1 MILYPSSVYGKV
13 AHRAQLVP
21 LPLSEA
27 AESEITS
34 LAKSPEELILEEP
47 EGEEGSGES
56 ATPVEVLTEG
66 SGREENHAVLASLS
80 PLSIESDTLSSKE
93 PEKEQTQNQIKATTA
108 NRNQTQEDCHSKVD
122 IVFLLDTSGSIE
134 QIYQEHVRWA
144 VALVESLP
152 IEQDTV
158 RVAAVQYAGFPLTE
172 FALGTYPNAEDIRQ
186 HLAQINFQSGVTRTG
201 YALRKAEAELFR
213 SDRGAREGAKKVIVL
228 FTDGLSIDDPT
239 KPAEQLRDLKGV
251 TIYVVSVGA
260 DGFEPEMNRIAG
272 KRENVFGPEG
282 LPRLR
287 NALIAEAE
295 RARACLRVGSDRSNR
310 FQSQS
315 ISSGT
320 SFWSIDPVEHPQVV
334 APPQAQNISSGDRPQ
349 LEELLDK
356 IESDLAADILISNT
370 NQTEIEPN
378 VTKTSGLNEESPPTV
393 SDISNNT
400 TNNRDSSLYAPSSAN
415 IKHSNDTASGSNVDA
430 ENDVFETSDRQAV
443 ANRRLVPAPPT
454 TRQSFSTTRITTPAP
469 SRTSAPTTTRRKT
482 IETNTTTAQSATR
495 ARTRAHITS
504 EAPHAIV
511 TATQRTL
518 RPADRARTTPA
529 RIPLA
534 ISNNRAS
541 TATISSAV
549 QSTPSLTP
557 RSEFLR
563 ARTLP
568 PTPST
573 SSTTKPRL
581 FASLNRKITEGEIC
595 PLDWLFIVD
604 SSGSVQS
611 VYDRQKEYLGDVLRQ
626 IKLGTQAHRVAL
638 LQFAGSEIQKTEW
651 SYDTYESSD
660 SVMNA
665 FSQVRHITGTTYIG
679 AALESALKILDARR
693 RQIPSIVVL
702 LSDGFSQDDA
712 TAPAEKIRNLPSS
725 EFFALSIAQLSNSQ
739 YLATLTGDA
748 EHVFVGDRADA
759 LKTILVDRLHCRR
772 RLFLRK

>member
-1 MILYPSSVYGKV
+1 MILYHSSVYGKV

-34 LAKSPEELILEEP
+34 LSKSPEELILEEP

-56 ATPVEVLTEG
+56 GPPEEVLTEG
-66 SGREENHAVLASLS
+66 SGREENHADLASLS

-93 PEKEQTQNQIKATTA
+93 PEKEQTQDQTKTTNA
-108 NRNQTQEDCHSKVD
+108 KRNQTQEDCHSKVD

-310 FQSQS
+310 FQSQP
-315 ISSGT
+315 SGT
-320 SFWSIDPVEHPQVV
+320 SFWSIDPVERPQIV
-334 APPQAQNISSGDRPQ
+334 ALPQAQNISSGERPQ
-349 LEELLDK
+349 LEEQLDK

-370 NQTEIEPN
+370 NHTEIELNITKTFSPN
-378 VTKTSGLNEESPPTV
+378 VESPPT
-393 SDISNNT
+393 ISGNSENI
-400 TNNRDSSLYAPSSAN
+400 TNNWDTSLSAPTNAN
-415 IKHSNDTASGSNVDA
+415 IKHANDTPSGSNVDA
-430 ENDVFETSDRQAV
+430 ENDVFETSDRLAV
-443 ANRRLVPAPPT
+443 SNRRLVPAPAT
-454 TRQSFSTTRITTPAP
+454 TRQPLSTTRITTSAP
-469 SRTSAPTTTRRKT
+469 SRTSASTTTRSKT
-482 IETNTTTAQSATR
+482 TKTNTTTAQSATR
-495 ARTRAHITS
+495 ARTRSQFTS

-529 RIPLA
+529 RIPLPT
-534 ISNNRAS
+534 SNNRAA
-541 TATISSAV
+541 TATIGSAV
-549 QSTPSLTP
+549 KSTPSLTP

-568 PTPST
+568 PAPST

-604 SSGSVQS
+604 SSGSVQT

-665 FSQVRHITGTTYIG
+665 FNQVRHITGTTYIG